1 MSEEKNVKKI
11 TIGLCDAE
19 ELMAMNRKELMD
31 KFAEILIE
39 YYKDG
44 EYSYEE
50 YRSEGKSVPER
61 NRQVKSRL
69 RNQLMEMTKGN
80 IMAPELV
87 RAFIQYLHDIDDR
100 LVINLKKQ
108 RRELKEKIK
117 NITDKYEE
125 LQRFMD
131 KQINERSNTMAQ
143 YRVDE
148 LYGDIK
154 SDLNKARETNGNL
167 RIIINQKDQE
177 LDYIRNNKSNEET
190 QLRENIL
197 ELELEIKELRAE
209 NIKLKTKKPVGR
221 PPLDEKEK
229 KRIKKQK
236 MKEKYKKKLKA
247 LSDSEEE
254 SSPDS
259 DSDSD

>member
-1 MSEEKNVKKI
+1 MTEEKNVKHI
-11 TIGLCDAE
+11 TIGLCDGE
-19 ELMAMNRKELMD
+19 ELMAMTRKELMD

-39 YYKDG
+39 YYEDG
-44 EYSYEE
+44 KYSYEE
-50 YRSEGKSVPER
+50 YRSEDKPVPER

-80 IMAPELV
+80 IMGPKIV
-87 RAFIQYLHDIDDR
+87 QAFIQYLHDIDDR
-100 LVINLKKQ
+100 LVVNLKKQ

-131 KQINERSNTMAQ
+131 KQINERSNTIAQ
-143 YRVDE
+143 HRVDE
-148 LYGDIK
+148 LYGEIK
-154 SDLNKARETNGNL
+154 SDLKTTRETNGNL
-167 RIIINQKDQE
+167 RIIINQKDKE
-177 LDYIRNNKSNEET
+177 LDYIRNNKSSEET

-197 ELELEIKELRAE
+197 ELELEIKELKAE

-229 KRIKKQK
+229 KRLKKQK

-247 LSDSEEE
+247 LSESDDDS
-254 SSPDS
+254 SSDES
-259 DSDSD
+259 DSD